1 MCVLIW
7 NTFCTDFVQLY
18 WSGFRFGSL
27 SFGTIM
33 KTYSIVGIV
42 FTLQVCNL
50 KNKYM
55 RKSFTK
61 ALLWRGILFMK
72 DFKFLNGMSKNFT
85 ATCNEGQIISIQ
97 SIPMLISAP
106 LLPLIFRQV
115 SIRVKIID
123 TTENIATRPR
133 LMEKIKVTSALNQHF
148 EKAWRI

>member
-1 MCVLIW
+1 
-7 NTFCTDFVQLY
+7 
-18 WSGFRFGSL
+18 
-27 SFGTIM
+27 
-33 KTYSIVGIV
+33 
-42 FTLQVCNL
+42 
-50 KNKYM
+50 
-55 RKSFTK
+55 
-61 ALLWRGILFMK
+61 MK

-148 EKAWRI
+148 EKA